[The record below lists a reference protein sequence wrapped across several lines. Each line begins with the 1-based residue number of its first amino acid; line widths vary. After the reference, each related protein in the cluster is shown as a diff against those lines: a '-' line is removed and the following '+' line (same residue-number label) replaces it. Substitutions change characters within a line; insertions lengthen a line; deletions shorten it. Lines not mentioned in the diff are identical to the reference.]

1 MQIPCGRNKF
11 EQKGEIQ
18 ISKTLQVPEETLCFN
33 QNKKRIP
40 LDSFTFKRTTLV
52 APRKTTT
59 KGERKEAEPRQ
70 KGIPEIE
77 AGENVNFAQIG
88 RGKDSS
94 KQSDSRHIWKGESTG
109 LTD

>member
-1 MQIPCGRNKF
+1 M
-11 EQKGEIQ
+11 E
-18 ISKTLQVPEETLCFN
+18 TLQFLKETLSFN

-70 KGIPEIE
+70 KGIPE
-77 AGENVNFAQIG
+77 V
-88 RGKDSS
+88 K
-94 KQSDSRHIWKGESTG
+94 TG
-109 LTD
+109 DNGGLCLHWQR